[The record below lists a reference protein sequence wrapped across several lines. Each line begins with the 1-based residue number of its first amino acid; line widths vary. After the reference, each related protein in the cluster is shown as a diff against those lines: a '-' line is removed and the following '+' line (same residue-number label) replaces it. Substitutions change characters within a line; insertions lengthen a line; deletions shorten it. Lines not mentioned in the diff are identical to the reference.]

1 MDASDDI
8 MMDPLSSVL
17 NSTKFHSVLWNSSK
31 MTKISVDFQMESL
44 KPYVVPNHLADF
56 AAVLT
61 VMSFATSSEPSQL
74 QAILEERDIPRR
86 LELSLE
92 LLKKEFDIINLQ
104 QKYGAEAEEKVNVNQ
119 RRWNDL
125 SPLPHPENILVLGLP
140 LWIGSDACSQMVG
153 WDAPLPLLW
162 LKDK

>member
-1 MDASDDI
+1 
-8 MMDPLSSVL
+8 
-17 NSTKFHSVLWNSSK
+17 
-31 MTKISVDFQMESL
+31 MESL

-119 RRWNDL
+119 RR
-125 SPLPHPENILVLGLP
+125 
-140 LWIGSDACSQMVG
+140 
-153 WDAPLPLLW
+153 
-162 LKDK
+162 

>member
-17 NSTKFHSVLWNSSK
+17 DRTKIHSLLWNSSK
-31 MTKISVDFQMESL
+31 WRFSVDFQMESL

-119 RRWNDL
+119 RRWNNLIPPPKIFSFWFD
-125 SPLPHPENILVLGLP
+125 P
-140 LWIGSDACSQMVG
+140 
-153 WDAPLPLLW
+153 PLLFSSGGII
-162 LKDK
+162 